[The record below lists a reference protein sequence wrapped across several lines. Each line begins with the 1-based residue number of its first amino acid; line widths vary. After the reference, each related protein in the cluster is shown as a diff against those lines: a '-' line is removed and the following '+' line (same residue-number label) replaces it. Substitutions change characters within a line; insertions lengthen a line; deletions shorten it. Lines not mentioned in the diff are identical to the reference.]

1 MNRFDVVIVGGGA
14 AGLAGALVL
23 ARARRRVAVVD
34 AGAPRNTPAAHM
46 HGYLS
51 RDGLPP
57 SEFLSIG
64 RTEVV
69 QYGVEL
75 IDAYITDITA
85 LGDEHRSA
93 FSLATSDGATLA
105 ARKVLVATGLRDVIP
120 EIEGIRDR
128 WGKDLLHCPYCHGY
142 ELRDQSL
149 AVLGGTDEAAEHA
162 VLLRQWTPDIV
173 LLPHEDTVSDRAVP
187 RLAARG
193 VTVVPGRIR
202 RLVVTDDH
210 LRAVELESGKQ
221 VPVAAAFVRPQFVP
235 NDLLLSALHAS
246 RRDGGWVTCDA
257 AGHTSVPGVWA
268 AGNVVNP
275 RAQVLTAAGE
285 GSAAA
290 IAINAK
296 LTDEDT
302 NEALANKATPMTR

>member
-1 MNRFDVVIVGGGA
+1 
-14 AGLAGALVL
+14 
-23 ARARRRVAVVD
+23 
-34 AGAPRNTPAAHM
+34 M

-51 RDGLPP
+51 RDGQPP
-57 SEFLSIG
+57 AEFLSIG
-64 RTEVV
+64 RAEVA
-69 QYGVEL
+69 QYGVEV
-75 IDAYITDITA
+75 IDAYITDITT

-93 FSLATSDGATLA
+93 FSLTTSDGGTLA

-120 EIEGIRDR
+120 EIEGVRDR

-142 ELRDQSL
+142 EVRDQPL

-173 LLPHEDTVSDRAVP
+173 LLPHEDTVSDRAVS

-193 VTVVPGRIR
+193 VRVVPGRIR
-202 RLVVTDDH
+202 RLVVTDDR
-210 LRAVELESGKQ
+210 LRAVELETGDQ

-235 NDLLLSALHAS
+235 NDLLLSALQAS
-246 RRDGGWVTCDA
+246 RDDHGWVTRDG
-257 AGHTSVPGVWA
+257 AGRTSVPGVWA

-285 GSAAA
+285 GSASA
-290 IAINAK
+290 IAINAD

-302 NEALANKATPMTR
+302 NEALANGATPGTR